1 MFVQIEWL
9 FPKSQEVH
17 RLKFS
22 VSPLGFFCNIF
33 HSVSL
38 MSKLCAQIQKVS
50 THVLWLKLYR
60 FVYLS
65 LSLYGTNMQSMNPR
79 EYSFPRLF
87 FAYCFISWYV
97 CRLSLVTIGSCK
109 HYLLGVGVSA
119 SSCMH
124 SPKLLRSVAEPH
136 LCSLSLFFFFRTSA
150 CIAFCSFVY
159 A

>member
-1 MFVQIEWL
+1 M
-9 FPKSQEVH
+9 
-17 RLKFS
+17 
-22 VSPLGFFCNIF
+22 
-33 HSVSL
+33 
-38 MSKLCAQIQKVS
+38 S

-136 LCSLSLFFFFRTSA
+136 LCSLSLFFFFPHECMHSILLICVRLKCCVNRSLRLWTPCHHVQTMLSTRFNGE
-150 CIAFCSFVY
+150 II
-159 A
+159 